1 MTEQTNETHSVCNT
15 ALKLY
20 GGKATCCYCSPLKH
34 DCDFMTKQTPKLEE
48 LIDEFRKQFINDHNT
63 KWRPLRGL
71 WWEDIQDFIKK
82 VYEAERDKY
91 ELRYCPHCN
100 RMVNSQK
107 ATELFNAGYETGK
120 PTEKNIS
127 QLRTWINEKPKDR
140 LVTNE
145 DIKMWLE
152 M

>member
-1 MTEQTNETHSVCNT
+1 MTTQT
-15 ALKLY
+15 
-20 GGKATCCYCSPLKH
+20 P
-34 DCDFMTKQTPKLEE
+34 PKLEE
-48 LIDEFRKQFINDHNT
+48 LLEE
-63 KWRPLRGL
+63 WRDIEADWYENISPPLSL
-71 WWEDIQDFIKK
+71 AESYEAFIKK